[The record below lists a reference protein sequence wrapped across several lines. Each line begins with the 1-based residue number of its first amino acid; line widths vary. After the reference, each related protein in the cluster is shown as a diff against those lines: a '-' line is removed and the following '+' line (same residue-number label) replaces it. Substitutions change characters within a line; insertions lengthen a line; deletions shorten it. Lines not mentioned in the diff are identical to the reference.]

1 MQKPEIPAYSGDDSM
16 KNQSRH
22 LALFKSLTGK
32 TSMKVPVM
40 SNDLK
45 GIVGYWPSWAK
56 DVRRR

>member
-1 MQKPEIPAYSGDDSM
+1 M
-16 KNQSRH
+16 KNHSH
-22 LALFKSLTGK
+22 NLALFKSLTGK

-40 SNDLK
+40 STELK